1 MRASQFNSRA
11 KHEEGIKVLLPLPD
25 GTITE
30 EFVVLMG
37 RDSRVFRKAQA
48 DYRNRMVLAKVDEME
63 FDEYAEGLKLTAFAI
78 KSWSLEEA
86 LTQESAYALL
96 DNAPYLL
103 DLLDSKL
110 YSDKS
115 FFAVKE

>member
-1 MRASQFNSRA
+1 MKASQFNSRE
-11 KHEEGIKVLLPLPD
+11 KHEEGIKVFLPLPN

-37 RDSRVFRKAQA
+37 RDSRLFRKAQA
-48 DYRNRMVLAKVDEME
+48 DYRNRMAMAKVDEKD
-63 FDEYAEGLKLTAFAI
+63 FDEYAEGLKLTASAI

-86 LTQESAYALL
+86 LTSESAYAFL

-115 FFAVKE
+115 FFVEKE

>member
-37 RDSRVFRKAQA
+37 RDSRLFRKAQA
-48 DYRNRMVLAKVDEME
+48 DYRNRMAMAKVDEKE
-63 FDEYAEGLKLTAFAI
+63 FDEYAEGLKLTASAI
-78 KSWSLEEA
+78 KSWSLEEP
-86 LTQESAYALL
+86 LTPESAYTLL

-103 DLLDSKL
+103 DLFDGKL

-115 FFAVKE
+115 FFVEKE